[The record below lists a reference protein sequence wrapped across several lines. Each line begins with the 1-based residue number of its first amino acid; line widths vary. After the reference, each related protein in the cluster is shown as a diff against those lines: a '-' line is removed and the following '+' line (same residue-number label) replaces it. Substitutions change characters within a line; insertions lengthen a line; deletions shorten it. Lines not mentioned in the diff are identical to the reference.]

1 MGKHSYHN
9 TLFLDDQLVR
19 QYETKAKTQEE
30 FIYGI
35 FLQHKA
41 LTKAD
46 LIVTFQE
53 IGHPMTEMS
62 ISRSLTN
69 LQTEGKVYLS
79 SEKRMGVYGR
89 PNGVY
94 KLVTG
99 EEGNTEVEHRLKL
112 NDNECLALELVLDV
126 FNRDHKGK
134 DEFQD
139 RLWTMVSSI
148 SNKLSKIKY

>member
-35 FLQHKA
+35 FLQHKE

-46 LIVTFQE
+46 LIITFQE
-53 IGHPMTEMS
+53 IGDPMTEMS
-62 ISRSLTN
+62 ISRALTN
-69 LQTEGKVYLS
+69 LQTEGKIYLS
-79 SEKRMGVYGR
+79 TDKRMGVYGR

-112 NDNECLALELVLDV
+112 NDNECLALELILNV
-126 FNRDHKGK
+126 FKEKSDKEDYK
-134 DEFQD
+134 DQ
-139 RLWTMVSSI
+139 LWDMFNSI
-148 SNKLSKIKY
+148 NNKLSKIKY